1 MAVALV
7 AAVAW
12 IQFLDPWPREI
23 PHVMGMAKKKKKK
36 KKRIKILN
44 HISKAPFDV

>member
-23 PHVMGMAKKKKKK
+23 PHVMGMAKKKK
-36 KKRIKILN
+36 RIKILN